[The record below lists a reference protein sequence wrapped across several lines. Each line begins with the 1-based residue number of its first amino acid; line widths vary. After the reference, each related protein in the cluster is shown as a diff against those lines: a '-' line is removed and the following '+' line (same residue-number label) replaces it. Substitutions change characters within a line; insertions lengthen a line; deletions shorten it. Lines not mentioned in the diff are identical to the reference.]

1 MKPTIFLR
9 IASVLTLIHSIL
21 HTVGGVFGKPA
32 PAAAAVLAAMQS
44 TRFQVLGVTRTYSD
58 FYTGMGLGVTIF
70 LTVEAVVFWLL
81 ASLVKADGSRLRPIL
96 AVFMIGY
103 LVFAANSYVFFFVGP
118 IIGEVLIALCLGLA
132 IMTAKLGVAEHREAA
147 RAN

>member
-1 MKPTIFLR
+1 MKPTVFLR

-21 HTVGGVFGKPA
+21 HTVGGVFGKPV

-44 TRFQVLGVTRTYSD
+44 TRFQVFGVTRSYSD

-70 LTVEAVVFWLL
+70 LTVEAVVFWLI
-81 ASLVKADGSRLRPIL
+81 ASLVKTDGSRLRPIL

-103 LVFAANSYVFFFVGP
+103 LVFAADSYVFFFVGP
-118 IIGEVLIALCLGLA
+118 IIVEVLIALCLGLA
-132 IMTAKLGVAEHREAA
+132 IMTAKPAVAVKGAAA
-147 RAN
+147 RAS